1 MGRHALRRGG
11 LAATV
16 TTLAVAVAAASVTVL
31 AGGGDP
37 AQAAGAQSVA
47 GTTEITFTAPT
58 SATAQP
64 RFDQPFAAGAG
75 GFLHGQSGIAGLL
88 WTSYA
93 DGTTVRVRTPDGL
106 FEPTGSC
113 SVLGSTCY
121 EAWYGSDGDLVAL
134 PTSTSDT
141 TVTLWDPA
149 TRKTSTVTSRYPY
162 RALAGNTVV
171 TSHTLIDTVD
181 GERRERPLTP
191 AGVTVNNGYVMAA
204 DAAGVLVRSGTSLY
218 YIDIESAAVTQAFSP
233 VSSTLPV
240 VMSEGRIGWYGD
252 GGLHFKPRSEPGGE
266 EEFVE
271 LPGHYYGPKP
281 ILTGD
286 WLLLPP
292 QTAGISTTS
301 LTALSLADGSS
312 RTLLDKAGRS
322 VVAVRG
328 PGDTALVTGG
338 TGTTD
343 WWVQRVS
350 LNADGMPKL
359 TKLYQVPA
367 KENDK
372 TGLALSR
379 GSLRVAER
387 NPKDTSGFSATSVR
401 TLTTNGGTA
410 LTASAAT
417 ESFKFL
423 QECPSPDTPC
433 PALWGNTVTSPRDVF
448 LEESW
453 SGPAPA
459 GSDQLVSIG
468 YHPLWFKTTGGSIVD
483 VSDDYAVYNSGGA
496 APAQYVGRFGY
507 GQLLK
512 RPVQTAALNGPV
524 LWSATTTAG
533 RVTSY
538 SLTEKKTLSTVT
550 VPGAGCVPSELQ
562 AAGRWLYWAC
572 GSASAGVY
580 DTKAGT
586 SRAVPPGDV
595 LLGDGFTV
603 RHDHAADTLVLT
615 DAATGATRV
624 LASDVPDT
632 GLAADR
638 RHRWAVDEY
647 TGLVAWFDLHER
659 TRVATTGF
667 APSALTA
674 FETDADT
681 WTDLTTST
689 SWTGT
694 WLLSRPFTS
703 WSLTFTSAE
712 SGETGR
718 ATRTFTGG
726 AATAQVTAKWNGK
739 TAGGVR
745 FPNGQFKWTLKAT
758 GLGTSKAV
766 TVVSGSGSLTGGS
779 PVRHDYGAPDGVDGV
794 GDLLTMDSKG
804 SLALHPGTAKG
815 TLTTKVGGTGWPKGT
830 TVVPFGDLSG
840 DRCNDLVVRP
850 ANGSLRLYKP
860 KCRTALKAST
870 PYTTLGKSG
879 WNQYDIMVSTGD
891 ITGDGR
897 PDLIAR
903 KASTG
908 DMYLYKGTSA
918 GKLSARV
925 KIASNWKKYKKIV
938 AVGDITGDG
947 IGDLIA
953 QDKSN
958 NLYRYDGKGTGTFKA
973 PIKIA
978 TKWGAS
984 YNAVVGVGDL
994 NRDGI
999 GDLICRDTSGKLF
1012 RLYGNGKGGFGA
1024 RTQIGTGWGGYK
1036 ALY

>member
-1 MGRHALRRGG
+1 MGRHALGRGG

-16 TTLAVAVAAASVTVL
+16 ATLAVAVMAASATVL

-37 AQAAGAQSVA
+37 AQAAGAQNAA
-47 GTTEITFTAPT
+47 GTTEITLTDP
-58 SATAQP
+58 SSAQP
-64 RFDQPFAAGAG
+64 RFDQPFAAGPS

-93 DGTTVRVRTPDGL
+93 DGTTVSVRTPDGL
-106 FEPTGSC
+106 FTPTGPC
-113 SVLGSTCY
+113 STFSSTCQQ
-121 EAWYGSDGDLVAL
+121 AWYGSDGDLVAL

-149 TRKTSTVTSRYPY
+149 TRKTSTVTSAYPY
-162 RALAGNTVV
+162 RALAGTTVV
-171 TSHTLIDTVD
+171 TSRTLIDTVD
-181 GERRERPLTP
+181 GERRERPFTP
-191 AGVTVNNGYVMAA
+191 AEVTVNNGYVMAA
-204 DAAGVLVRSGTSLY
+204 DAAGVLVRWGTGLY
-218 YIDIESAAVTQAFSP
+218 YIDIESAAATKAFSG
-233 VSSTLPV
+233 VSATAPV
-240 VMSEGRIGWYGD
+240 VLSEGRIGWYGD

-271 LPGHYYGPKP
+271 LPGPYQFAKP
-281 ILTGD
+281 VLTGD

-292 QTAGISTTS
+292 QTGAGTSTTS
-301 LTALSLADGSS
+301 LTALSLIDGSS
-312 RTLLDKAGRS
+312 RTLLDKAGKA
-322 VVAVRG
+322 AVRG

-338 TGTTD
+338 TGATD

-350 LNADGMPKL
+350 LTADGTPEL

-367 KENDK
+367 RENAK
-372 TGLALSR
+372 TGIALSR
-379 GSLRVAER
+379 GSLRVAEHDPEHA
-387 NPKDTSGFSATSVR
+387 NGFDTTSVR

-410 LTASAAT
+410 LTASPAT
-417 ESFKFL
+417 ESTKIL
-423 QECPSPDTPC
+423 PKCPHPDTPC
-433 PALWGNTVTSPRDVF
+433 PTLWGNMVTSPRDVY
-448 LEESW
+448 LEEVAHQDEDDPLP
-453 SGPAPA
+453 GT
-459 GSDQLVSIG
+459 DRLVPIG
-468 YHPLWFKTTGGSIVD
+468 YQPLWFNTTGGSIVD
-483 VSDDYAVYNSGGA
+483 VSDDYVVYDSRGA

-512 RPVQTAALNGPV
+512 RSVRAAALNGPV

-538 SLTEKKTLSTVT
+538 SLTEKKTLTTVT
-550 VPGAGCVPSELQ
+550 VPGARCVPSELQ

-572 GSASAGVY
+572 GTTSAGVY

-586 SRAVPPGDV
+586 SRAVTPGDV

-603 RHDHAADTLVLT
+603 RHDHGAGTLVLT

-632 GLAADR
+632 GPAADR
-638 RHRWAVDEY
+638 RQRWTVDEY
-647 TGLVAWFDLHER
+647 TGLVAWFDVHER
-659 TRVATTGF
+659 THVATTGF
-667 APSALTA
+667 TPSAPTA
-674 FETDADT
+674 FETDTAT
-681 WTDLTTST
+681 QINLTTST
-689 SWTGT
+689 PWTGT
-694 WLLSRPFTS
+694 WLLSRPVTS

-712 SGETGR
+712 IGETGR
-718 ATRTFTGG
+718 ATRTLTGG
-726 AATAQVTAKWNGK
+726 AATARVTAKWNGK

-745 FPNGQFKWTLKAT
+745 FPNGRFKWTLKAT

-766 TVVSGSGSLTGGS
+766 TVGSGSGSLIGGS
-779 PVRHDYGAPDGVDGV
+779 PVRHDYLGSDGI
-794 GDLLTMDSKG
+794 GDLLTMNSKG
-804 SLALHPGTAKG
+804 SLTIHRGTAKG
-815 TLTTKVGGTGWPKGT
+815 TLSTKVSGTGWPKGT
-830 TVVPFGDLSG
+830 TVVPFGDLNG

-850 ANGSLRLYKP
+850 GNGSLRLYKP
-860 KCRTALKAST
+860 KCGAALKAST
-870 PYTTLGKSG
+870 PYTTIGKSG
-879 WNQYDIMVSTGD
+879 WNQYDVMVSTGD

-897 PDLIAR
+897 PDLITR

-908 DMYLYKGTSA
+908 DMYLHKGTST

-947 IGDLIA
+947 IGDLLA

-958 NLYRYDGKGTGTFKA
+958 NLYRYNGTRTGTFKA
-973 PIKIA
+973 RVRIA
-978 TKWGAS
+978 TKWGGS

-999 GDLICRDTSGKLF
+999 GDLISRDTSGRLF
-1012 RLYGNGKGGFGA
+1012 RNYGNGKGGIGA

>member
-37 AQAAGAQSVA
+37 AQAAGAQSAA
-47 GTTEITFTAPT
+47 GTTEITLTAPAST
-58 SATAQP
+58 QP
-64 RFDQPFAAGAG
+64 RSERLFAAGPN
-75 GFLHGQSGIAGLL
+75 GFLHRQSEVPGLL
-88 WTSYA
+88 WTSHA
-93 DGTTVRVRTPDGL
+93 DGTTVGVRTPDGVYTQTA
-106 FEPTGSC
+106 PC
-113 SVLGSTCY
+113 KDLGSTCR
-121 EAWYGSDGDLVAL
+121 EAWYGSGGDLVAL
-134 PTSTSDT
+134 PSSTSDT

-149 TRKTSTVTSRYPY
+149 TDKTSTVASQYPY

-181 GERRERPLTP
+181 GERRERRFTP

-204 DAAGVLVRSGTSLY
+204 DSAGVLLKWGTSLY
-218 YIDIESAAVTQAFSP
+218 YIDIESATVTEAFSR
-233 VSSTLPV
+233 VSATATAVL
-240 VMSEGRIGWYGD
+240 SEGRIGWYD
-252 GGLHFKPRSEPGGE
+252 SNSLHFKPRTDPGGDE
-266 EEFVE
+266 QFVD
-271 LPGHYYGPKP
+271 LPFFGFGVYSDYKP
-281 ILTGD
+281 VLTGD
-286 WLLLPP
+286 WLLLPLHTGTGTSRL
-292 QTAGISTTS
+292 TAVS
-301 LTALSLADGSS
+301 LTDGSS
-312 RTLLDKAGRS
+312 RTLLEKADKFT
-322 VVAVRG
+322 VHG

-338 TGTTD
+338 GGATD

-350 LNADGMPKL
+350 LSADGTPKL

-372 TGLALSR
+372 TGIALSR

-410 LTASAAT
+410 LTASAVT
-417 ESFKFL
+417 ESVKIL
-423 QECPSPDTPC
+423 PKCPSPDTPC
-433 PALWGNTVTSPRDVF
+433 PALWGNMVTSPRDVF
-448 LEESW
+448 LEEPW
-453 SGPAPA
+453 SGNAPPD
-459 GSDQLVSIG
+459 SDQLASIG
-468 YHPLWFKTTGGSIVD
+468 HQPLWFKTTGGSIVD

-572 GSASAGVY
+572 GTASAGVY

-586 SRAVPPGDV
+586 SRAVTPGDV

-624 LASDVPDT
+624 LASEVPDT

-647 TGLVAWFDLHER
+647 TGLVAWFDVHER

-667 APSALTA
+667 TPSAPTA
-674 FETDADT
+674 FETDTGT

-689 SWTGT
+689 PWTGT
-694 WLLSRPFTS
+694 WLLSRPVTS
-703 WSLTFTSAE
+703 WSLTFTSVE
-712 SGETGR
+712 SGETGK
-718 ATRTFTGG
+718 ATRTLTGG
-726 AATAQVTAKWNGK
+726 AAIAQVAAKWDGK

-745 FPNGQFKWTLKAT
+745 FPNGQYKWTLKAT
-758 GLGTSKAV
+758 GLGTSTAV
-766 TVVSGSGSLTGGS
+766 TVGSGTGSLTGGS
-779 PVRHDYGAPDGVDGV
+779 PVRHDYGSPDGVDGV
-794 GDLLTMDSKG
+794 GDLLTMNSTG
-804 SLALHPGTAKG
+804 SLTIHRGTGKG
-815 TLTTKVGGTGWPKGT
+815 TLSSKVSGTGWPKGT

-860 KCRTALKAST
+860 KCGAALKAST

-879 WNQYDIMVSTGD
+879 WNQYDVMVSTGD

-903 KASTG
+903 QASTG
-908 DMYLYKGTSA
+908 DLYLFKATSA

-958 NLYRYDGKGTGTFKA
+958 NLYRYDGKRTGAFKA
-973 PIKIA
+973 GVKIA

-984 YNAVVGVGDL
+984 YNACVGVGDL

>member
-1 MGRHALRRGG
+1 MGRHALGRGG
-11 LAATV
+11 LAAAV
-16 TTLAVAVAAASVTVL
+16 TTLTVAVAAASVTVL
-31 AGGGDP
+31 TGSGD
-37 AQAAGAQSVA
+37 AARAAGAQSAA
-47 GTTEITFTAPT
+47 GTTEITLTAPT
-58 SATAQP
+58 SSTAQP
-64 RFDQPFAAGAG
+64 RFDQPFAAGPG

-93 DGTTVRVRTPDGL
+93 DGTTVRVRTPDGP
-106 FEPTGSC
+106 FEPTGPC
-113 SVLGSTCY
+113 STFSSTCQQ
-121 EAWYGSDGDLVAL
+121 AWYGSDGDLVAL
-134 PTSTSDT
+134 PSSTSDT

-149 TRKTSTVTSRYPY
+149 TRKTSTVTSQYPY

-171 TSHTLIDTVD
+171 TSRTLIDTVD
-181 GERRERPLTP
+181 GERRERSFSP
-191 AGVTVNNGYVMAA
+191 ADMTVNNGYVMAA
-204 DAAGVLVRSGTSLY
+204 DAAGVLVRWGTSLY
-218 YIDIESAAVTQAFSP
+218 YIDVESAVVTKAFSA
-233 VSSTLPV
+233 VSATAPAVL
-240 VMSEGRIGWYGD
+240 SEGRLGYYGD
-252 GGLHFKPRSEPGGE
+252 GGLHVKPRTDPGGE
-266 EEFVE
+266 EEFVA
-271 LPGHYYGPKP
+271 LPGPYQFARPV
-281 ILTGD
+281 LTGD

-292 QTAGISTTS
+292 QTGAGTSTTA
-301 LTALSLADGSS
+301 LTAFSLVDGSS
-312 RTLLDKAGRS
+312 RTLLDKAGKS
-322 VVAVRG
+322 AVHG

-338 TGTTD
+338 GSPTD

-350 LNADGMPKL
+350 LTADGTPKL

-372 TGLALSR
+372 TGIALSR

-387 NPKDTSGFSATSVR
+387 DPKVTNGFSTTSVR

-417 ESFKFL
+417 ESVKFL
-423 QECPSPDTPC
+423 PKCPSPDTPC
-433 PALWGNTVTSPRDVF
+433 PALWGNTVTSPRDVY

-453 SGPAPA
+453 AGPAPA
-459 GSDQLVSIG
+459 DSDQLVSIG
-468 YHPLWFKTTGGSIVD
+468 YHPLGFNTTGGSIVD
-483 VSDDYAVYNSGGA
+483 VSDDYVVYNSGGA

-524 LWSATTTAG
+524 LWSAATTAG
-533 RVTSY
+533 KVTSY

-572 GSASAGVY
+572 GTASAGVY

-586 SRAVPPGDV
+586 SRAVAPGDV

-603 RHDHAADTLVLT
+603 RHDHAGGTLVLT

-624 LASDVPDT
+624 LATEVPDT
-632 GLAADR
+632 GPAADR
-638 RHRWAVDEY
+638 RQRWTVDEY
-647 TGLVAWFDLHER
+647 TGLVAWFDAYER
-659 TRVATTGF
+659 TRVVTTGF
-667 APSALTA
+667 TPSALTA
-674 FETDADT
+674 METDAGA
-681 WTDLTTST
+681 WAQPAS
-689 SWTGT
+689 SEPWTGT
-694 WLLSRPFTS
+694 WLLSRPVTS

-726 AATAQVTAKWNGK
+726 AATAQVTAQWNGK

-758 GLGTSKAV
+758 GLGTSTAV
-766 TVVSGSGSLTGGS
+766 TVGSGSGSGTLSGGS
-779 PVRHDYGAPDGVDGV
+779 PVRHDYLASDGI
-794 GDLLTMDSKG
+794 GDLLTMSSKG
-804 SLALHPGTAKG
+804 ALTIHRGTAKG

-860 KCRTALKAST
+860 KCGAALKAST

-879 WNQYDIMVSTGD
+879 WNQYDVMVSTGD
-891 ITGDGR
+891 ITGDGL

-908 DMYLYKGTSA
+908 EMYRYKGTSA

-925 KIASNWKKYKKIV
+925 KIASNWKQYKKIV

-958 NLYRYDGKGTGTFKA
+958 NLYRYDGKRTGTFKA
-973 PIKIA
+973 RVKIA

-984 YNAVVGVGDL
+984 YNACVGVGDL

-1024 RTQIGTGWGGYK
+1024 RTQLGTGWGGYK